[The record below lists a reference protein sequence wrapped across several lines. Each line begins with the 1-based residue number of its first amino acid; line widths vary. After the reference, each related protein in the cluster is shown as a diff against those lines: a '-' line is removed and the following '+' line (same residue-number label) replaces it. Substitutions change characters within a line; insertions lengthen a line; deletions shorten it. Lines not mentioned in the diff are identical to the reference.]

1 MKYLTR
7 KYKKMRK
14 RITRTSEGDENRLA
28 YGYRDPYKISDD
40 TLGRKLT
47 LLSRGGELERSH
59 NKKVGNVVNR
69 DLNRSLITN
78 DVLAKYIKRIN
89 DLHLAKKKKK
99 RIGG

>member
-7 KYKKMRK
+7 KYRRTRK
-14 RITRTSEGDENRLA
+14 RITRTNEGD
-28 YGYRDPYKISDD
+28 GYRDPYKISDD
-40 TLGRKLT
+40 MLGRKLT
-47 LLSRGGELERSH
+47 LFSRGGELERSH
-59 NKKVGNVVNR
+59 NKKVGNAVNR